1 MSIVVDNLA
10 EAQIRRAME
19 RGELDDLPG
28 SGKPLAREAD
38 ALVPEE
44 LRMAYRVLKN
54 AGLVP
59 EAVRLRG
66 RIGELEQLIGRLD
79 GEAYVHASQRL
90 EVLRARLAAQR
101 GDRVNL
107 QLEEQYRK
115 RVLDK
120 VGRGR
125 RSASSDGGELA

>member
-54 AGLVP
+54 AGYVP

-115 RVLDK
+115 RVLEK